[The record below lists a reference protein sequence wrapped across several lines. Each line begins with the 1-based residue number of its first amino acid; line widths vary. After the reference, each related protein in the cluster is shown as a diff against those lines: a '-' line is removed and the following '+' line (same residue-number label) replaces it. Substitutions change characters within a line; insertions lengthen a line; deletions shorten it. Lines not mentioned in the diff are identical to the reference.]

1 MNQEPMKERT
11 YLYRADCMKGRVFD
25 AQSDEFEGLG
35 EQGWVDSPAKVNAPT
50 PEAPKV
56 VLTAVPKFEE
66 PPAKT
71 EEPPGSSS
79 TLMNNP
85 NRSAAA
91 PTSFVEAVIKDGA
104 KAAPVVEAKA
114 KIDEA
119 AKSISDLESHRSLL
133 SKFAEAGEVM
143 TLDEMLELARLQGVK
158 GLTRRNSLANIE
170 TAILD
175 SMKEEPDVDNEKSD

>member
-1 MNQEPMKERT
+1 MNQHPMKERT

-66 PPAKT
+66 PP
-71 EEPPGSSS
+71 GSSS

-85 NRSAAA
+85 
-91 PTSFVEAVIKDGA
+91 DGV